1 MKQPSAYIG
10 RQPDLNRNQ
19 QIIGY
24 QILFRPAK
32 HQQDHGTEDAERHI
46 GSHIIVNTLSNMDA
60 SALIGN
66 KYAFIKVGPSL
77 LMSDFLDLLNPQ
89 RVILELSSTLDS
101 DPAIIKRTEQ
111 LRRHGFGLALDDYR
125 PADKRHG
132 LLHIANYV
140 KLSLQ
145 RLGREPLDELSQE
158 LRHFPLIQI
167 AEQVES
173 QQDFAYCHE
182 IGMDGFQG
190 RYFARPE
197 TLSAQTLHPQL
208 GNIIQLLNKLR
219 SNAEPTEIEL
229 GFKQDVA
236 MSYKLFRYINSAGF
250 ALVNEIT
257 NFRQA
262 VTLLGYQKLY
272 RWLTL
277 LLVTASEDVGVPPA
291 LLKTAVTRARFMELL
306 ARQVGRRLEPDN
318 AFVTG
323 MFSLLDVLL
332 DMPMTN
338 ALDNLLLPDDIRT
351 ALLDRTG
358 VLGVM
363 LRLVESCEDPQ
374 LADTGLLSHALELSP
389 DILNAAHVSALSWV
403 EELRI

>member
-10 RQPDLNRNQ
+10 RQPVLNRNQ

-190 RYFARPE
+190 R
-197 TLSAQTLHPQL
+197 
-208 GNIIQLLNKLR
+208 
-219 SNAEPTEIEL
+219 
-229 GFKQDVA
+229 
-236 MSYKLFRYINSAGF
+236 
-250 ALVNEIT
+250 
-257 NFRQA
+257 
-262 VTLLGYQKLY
+262 
-272 RWLTL
+272 
-277 LLVTASEDVGVPPA
+277 
-291 LLKTAVTRARFMELL
+291 
-306 ARQVGRRLEPDN
+306 
-318 AFVTG
+318 
-323 MFSLLDVLL
+323 
-332 DMPMTN
+332 
-338 ALDNLLLPDDIRT
+338 
-351 ALLDRTG
+351 
-358 VLGVM
+358 
-363 LRLVESCEDPQ
+363 
-374 LADTGLLSHALELSP
+374 
-389 DILNAAHVSALSWV
+389 
-403 EELRI
+403 